1 VFLIVVQVIAEC
13 RGFRARCDRLEEIG
27 IQREQSE
34 QGTSKKRLE
43 RMTGYYCFATS
54 ADLRQQISRMK
65 EDLREKQHLVEEHAR
80 KEQQI
85 EVGVVLTGRVINLCL
100 IMLACVAP
108 FTSGKKA

>member
-1 VFLIVVQVIAEC
+1 MFLNVVQVIAEC
-13 RGFRARCDRLEEIG
+13 RGLRARCDRLEEIG
-27 IQREQSE
+27 LQREQSE
-34 QGTSKKRLE
+34 QGTNKKRLE
-43 RMTGYYCFATS
+43 RVTGYYCFATG

-100 IMLACVAP
+100 IMFAYVAP

>member
-1 VFLIVVQVIAEC
+1 MFLNVVQVIAEC

-34 QGTSKKRLE
+34 QGTNKKRLE

-65 EDLREKQHLVEEHAR
+65 EDLREKQHLVEG

-100 IMLACVAP
+100 IMFAYVAP